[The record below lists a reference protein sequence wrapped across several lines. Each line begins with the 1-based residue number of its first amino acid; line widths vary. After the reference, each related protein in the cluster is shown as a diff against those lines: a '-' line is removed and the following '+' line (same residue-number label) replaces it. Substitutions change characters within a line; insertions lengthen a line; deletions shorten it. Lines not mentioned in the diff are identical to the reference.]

1 MEAARCAAL
10 LGCSYPSRPR
20 AVPFD
25 CPAYDLQLQTISW
38 ATTTSA
44 TPHLQSAA
52 AAPVKGRMGFGSS
65 LCSDQPSRDEF
76 QVKTDVR
83 KFEITPLQ
91 DLREMDRRKSVGGV
105 MRRGR
110 HCALFARGA
119 GGWPPGGGTEAPKA
133 AAAAADGCC
142 GRARRPVG
150 AQHSSA
156 ARCHSAA
163 EQSSQQTHR
172 HPPGARNTP
181 SNPSPHPTL
190 VALPLL
196 SPAHLTSS
204 PPHRTLLGFTSHHQQ
219 QLAKQ
224 QRHKGMGVA
233 G

>member
-1 MEAARCAAL
+1 MEAAQCAAL
-10 LGCSYPSRPR
+10 LGCSYPPTQSHMTYSCRPSPELR
-20 AVPFD
+20 
-25 CPAYDLQLQTISW
+25 AYDYERYSTHPPAKCRGCSRERQDGL
-38 ATTTSA
+38 
-44 TPHLQSAA
+44 
-52 AAPVKGRMGFGSS
+52 GSS